1 MNRLEG
7 IDPTN
12 LRDFL
17 KSIGWQVVEAAL
29 DDEIYLMRSDQAS
42 GRELV
47 FPTQKSAPDYF
58 DAVGIVLEK
67 LYSMT
72 GLSIPNLLVRVGSV
86 KDDVLRLRIHSDT
99 LETSLP
105 LDFAANFLKS
115 TEKLFKSAACTVLR
129 PRANHPRLT
138 LSEASQLVEKAR
150 FGQTEQGSFVLNV
163 SCAIYAMDVQGVLQL
178 SDDEAPFVRKVF
190 AAMQE
195 SMERLVRSI
204 KADTLQ
210 KLVDETKVSEAPLI
224 SANFCE
230 ALAAM
235 QDERSYNA
243 VDAIFSWSHLRPRTD
258 ERLTRPIVFQRDY
271 FPRIEELRR
280 ELRAVEENDVEVYI
294 GTVER
299 LEGEMGSDGQ
309 RSGNV
314 VLSLLLPEEEET
326 VRARVILKAQDYATA
341 DRAHMTNGAYVRVKG
356 RLLPGRKPRQLAD
369 FSDFEML
376 SN

>member
-1 MNRLEG
+1 MNSLEE

-12 LRDFL
+12 LRDYL

-29 DDEIYLMRSDQAS
+29 DDDIYLLRSDKVA

-67 LYSMT
+67 LHSIT
-72 GLSIPNLLVRVGSV
+72 GFSISNLAIRVGSV

-99 LETSLP
+99 HDTSLP
-105 LDFAANFLKS
+105 LDFAANFLKT
-115 TEKLFKSAACTVLR
+115 TEKLFKAAACTVLR

-150 FGQTEQGSFVLNV
+150 FGQTEAGSFVLNV

-178 SDDEAPFVRKVF
+178 SDEEAPFVRKVF
-190 AAMQE
+190 SAMHE
-195 SMERLVRSI
+195 SMERLVRAI

-210 KLVDETKVSEAPLI
+210 KLVDETKNADAPLI

-235 QDERSYNA
+235 QDERTYNS
-243 VDAIFSWSHLRPRTD
+243 VDAIFSWSHLRPRND
-258 ERLTRPIVFQRDY
+258 ERLTRPIAFQRDY

-280 ELRAVEENDVEVYI
+280 ELRAVEEKEAEVYI

-326 VRARVILKAQDYATA
+326 VRARVILKALDYATA
-341 DRAHMTNGAYVRVKG
+341 DRAHMTNGSYVRVKG
-356 RLLPGRKPRQLAD
+356 RLLPGRQPRQLAE

-376 SN
+376 TR

>member
-1 MNRLEG
+1 MNTLEG

-29 DDEIYLMRSDQAS
+29 DDEIYLMRSDQAV

-58 DAVGIVLEK
+58 DAVSIVLDK

-105 LDFAANFLKS
+105 LDFAENFLKS

-210 KLVDETKVSEAPLI
+210 KLVDETKASEAPLI

-326 VRARVILKAQDYATA
+326 VRARVMLKAQDYATA

-356 RLLPGRKPRQLAD
+356 RLLPGRQPRQLAD